1 MPWPV
6 REAFP
11 IVKKRLYTAIGLGD
25 RFWMACLIFLCR
37 RFGQPYLADLRV
49 ERGAQIVGQERDDP
63 IFILG
68 RQRKKRSI
76 GS

>member
-1 MPWPV
+1 
-6 REAFP
+6 
-11 IVKKRLYTAIGLGD
+11 
-25 RFWMACLIFLCR
+25 MACLIFLCR

-49 ERGAQIVGQERDDP
+49 ERGAQIVGQVRDDP